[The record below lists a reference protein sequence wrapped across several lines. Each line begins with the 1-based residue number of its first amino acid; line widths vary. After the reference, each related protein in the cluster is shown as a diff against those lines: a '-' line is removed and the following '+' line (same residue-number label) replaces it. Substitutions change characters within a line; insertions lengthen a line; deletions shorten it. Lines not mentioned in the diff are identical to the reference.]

1 MDTSDLPKVGFI
13 GLGAMGFA
21 MSTHLVRVGFPVIG
35 YDIFTA
41 TVERWQ
47 SACKEIPSSRA
58 TVASSPAETVKSADI
73 VLLMVANHHHVH
85 SALFDEKVGA
95 VHRLP
100 KDVTVVINATIP
112 PTQPAEVRRRLTEE
126 FGRGDVKLVDCPVS
140 GGVARSTNGT
150 LTMMLAADDAAILK
164 QSQVQQV
171 LKAVASEGKTL
182 YTIPGGLG
190 AGQSAKAL
198 NQVQAGIH
206 IVSASEIMG
215 LAAVLGADT
224 QAFFDYLTSSDDS
237 QASKKVVGWTWMF
250 ENRGPRMLSA
260 TPPLASMTLIIHKD
274 VGIIDAEEKR
284 LNIELPLLNKAFDY
298 LNVVMETDA
307 KADDSIIVQHY
318 LGKGSSKQDLV
329 VESVGRKANDQPKL
343 ERALAKCNAIIHLNS
358 AFETIKFSES
368 LDLTGPEQ
376 RRQWFSIISGA
387 AGGST
392 VFSEVIPL
400 AFADEDGVEAAFKK
414 YAKDKY
420 GEEALNTAVSLDSCS
435 LRYADFE
442 AEIDCGG
449 RQGERL

>member
-1 MDTSDLPKVGFI
+1 MPKVGFI

-35 YDIFTA
+35 YDIYTP

-47 SACKEIPSSRA
+47 GACKEISNSRA
-58 TVASSPAETVKSADI
+58 TIAHSPAETVKSADI
-73 VLLMVANHHHVH
+73 LLLMVANHHHVH

-95 VHRLP
+95 VHGLP
-100 KDVTVVINATIP
+100 KDITVVINATIP
-112 PTQPAEVRRRLTEE
+112 PTQPTEVRRRLTEE
-126 FGRGDVKLVDCPVS
+126 FGRDDVKLVDCPVS

-171 LKAVASEGKTL
+171 LKAVSSEGKTL

-224 QAFFDYLTSSDDS
+224 QSFFEYLTSSDES
-237 QASKKVVGWTWMF
+237 QATKKVVGWTWMI

-274 VGIIDAEEKR
+274 VGIIEEEEKR

-298 LNVVMETDA
+298 LNIVMETDA

-318 LGKGSSKQDLV
+318 LGKGSSKQNLV
-329 VESVGRKANDQPKL
+329 VESVGRKRDDQSKL
-343 ERALAKCNAIIHLNS
+343 EKTLAKCNAIIHLNS

-376 RRQWFSIISGA
+376 RKQWFSIISGA

-400 AFADEDGVEAAFKK
+400 AFADKEGVEAAFRK
-414 YAKDKY
+414 YASEKY
-420 GEEALNTAVSLDSCS
+420 GEEALKTAVSLNA
-435 LRYADFE
+435 LKPFE
-442 AEIDCGG
+442 AKADPRTEIDRGG
-449 RQGERL
+449 G

>member
-1 MDTSDLPKVGFI
+1 MDTSDMPKVGFI

-35 YDIFTA
+35 YDIYTP

-73 VLLMVANHHHVH
+73 VLLMVANHYHVH

-95 VHRLP
+95 VHALP
-100 KDVTVVINATIP
+100 KDITVVINATIP
-112 PTQPAEVRRRLTEE
+112 PTQPSEVRKRLAEE

-150 LTMMLAADDAAILK
+150 LTMMLSADDAAILK
-164 QSQVQQV
+164 QPEVQQA
-171 LKAVASEGKTL
+171 LKAVSSEGKTL

-224 QAFFDYLTSSDDS
+224 QSFFDYLTSSDES

-274 VGIIDAEEKR
+274 VGIIEAEEKR
-284 LNIELPLLNKAFDY
+284 LNIELPLLNKAFEY

-318 LGKGSSKQDLV
+318 LGKGSAKQNLV
-329 VESVGRKANDQPKL
+329 VESVGRKRDDQSKL
-343 ERALAKCNAIIHLNS
+343 ERNLAKCNAIIHLNS

-376 RRQWFSIISGA
+376 RKQWFSIISGA

-392 VFSEVIPL
+392 IFSEVIPL
-400 AFADEDGVEAAFKK
+400 AFADKEGIEAAFRN
-414 YAKDKY
+414 YASEKY
-420 GEEALNTAVSLDSCS
+420 GEEALETAVSPNTLDQCYNWLTSV
-435 LRYADFE
+435 
-442 AEIDCGG
+442 
-449 RQGERL
+449 